1 MATTPPAKAVPS
13 SRKIESSQK
22 GIQKSAAKS
31 PLFSTALLAGWLI
44 PGAGHL
50 LSRRWARGGL
60 LFAAIGLMF
69 ILGLLMQ
76 GKLYVVTPGDPLTM
90 LGFVG
95 DLGSGLLYIGGRL
108 FGAGQSPVQVV
119 TGDYGTKF
127 IVVAGLLNVIAA
139 VDAHNIRIGRKS

>member
-1 MATTPPAKAVPS
+1 MASTPPAKAAL
-13 SRKIESSQK
+13 SQK
-22 GIQKSAAKS
+22 TVKGSEPKS
-31 PLFSTALLAGWLI
+31 PLFSAALLLGWLV

-50 LSRRWARGGL
+50 LTRRWIRGAL

-76 GKLYVVTPGDPLTM
+76 GKLYVANPADPLVL
-90 LGFVG
+90 LGFIG
-95 DLGSGLLYIGGRL
+95 DLGSGLLYMGGRI
-108 FGAGQSPVQVV
+108 FGAGQTPVQVV
-119 TGDYGTKF
+119 TADYGTKF

>member
-1 MATTPPAKAVPS
+1 MATTPPAKAATNNK
-13 SRKIESSQK
+13 KIEKASEP
-22 GIQKSAAKS
+22 KS
-31 PLFSTALLAGWLI
+31 PLFSTALLAGWLV

-50 LSRRWARGGL
+50 LNRRWMRGGL

-76 GKLYVVTPGDPLTM
+76 GKLYTANPSDPLDF

-95 DLGSGLLYIGGRL
+95 DLGSGLMYIGGRL
-108 FGAGQSPVQVV
+108 FGVGRTPVQVV
-119 TGDYGTKF
+119 TADYGTKF
-127 IVVAGLLNVIAA
+127 IVVAGLLNVVAA

>member
-1 MATTPPAKAVPS
+1 MATIPPAKAATTS
-13 SRKIESSQK
+13 KKIEKASEP
-22 GIQKSAAKS
+22 KS
-31 PLFSTALLAGWLI
+31 PLFSTALLVGWLV

-50 LSRRWARGGL
+50 LSRRWVRGGL

-69 ILGLLMQ
+69 VLGLLMQ
-76 GKLYVVTPGDPLTM
+76 GKLYVANSGDPLDL

-95 DLGSGLLYIGGRL
+95 DLGSGLMYIGGRI
-108 FGAGQSPVQVV
+108 FGVGQTPVQVV
-119 TGDYGTKF
+119 TADYGTKF

>member
-1 MATTPPAKAVPS
+1 MATTPPAKTATTNK
-13 SRKIESSQK
+13 KIEKASEP
-22 GIQKSAAKS
+22 KS
-31 PLFSTALLAGWLI
+31 PLFSVALLVGWLV

-50 LSRRWARGGL
+50 LSRRWVRGGL

-76 GKLYVVTPGDPLTM
+76 GKLYVANSGDPLDL

-95 DLGSGLLYIGGRL
+95 DLGSGLMYIGGRL
-108 FGAGQSPVQVV
+108 FGVGQTPVQVV
-119 TGDYGTKF
+119 TADYGTKF

>member
-1 MATTPPAKAVPS
+1 MATIPPAKAAITN
-13 SRKIESSQK
+13 KNIEKASK
-22 GIQKSAAKS
+22 PKS
-31 PLFSTALLAGWLI
+31 PLFSTALLVGWLV

-69 ILGLLMQ
+69 VLGLLMQ
-76 GKLYVVTPGDPLTM
+76 GKLYAASPADPLAF

-95 DLGSGLLYIGGRL
+95 DLGSGLMYIGGRL
-108 FGAGQSPVQVV
+108 FGVGQTPVQVV
-119 TGDYGTKF
+119 TADYGTKF

>member
-1 MATTPPAKAVPS
+1 MATTPPAKAAPAS
-13 SRKIESSQK
+13 KK
-22 GIQKSAAKS
+22 IQKESPPKS
-31 PLFSTALLAGWLI
+31 PLFSAALFLGWLV

-50 LSRRWARGGL
+50 LSRRWVRGGL

-76 GKLYVVTPGDPLTM
+76 GKLYIANPSDPLVF

-95 DLGSGLLYIGGRL
+95 DLGSGLLYISGRL
-108 FGAGQSPVQVV
+108 FGVGQTPVQVV
-119 TGDYGTKF
+119 TADYGTKF

>member
-1 MATTPPAKAVPS
+1 MATTPPAKAATTNNKNEKPS
-13 SRKIESSQK
+13 EP
-22 GIQKSAAKS
+22 KS
-31 PLFSTALLAGWLI
+31 PLFSAALLVGWLV

-50 LSRRWARGGL
+50 LSRRWVRGGL

-76 GKLYVVTPGDPLTM
+76 GKLYVANSGDPLDL

-95 DLGSGLLYIGGRL
+95 DLGSGLMYIGGRI
-108 FGAGQSPVQVV
+108 FGVGQTPVQVV
-119 TGDYGTKF
+119 TADYGTKF

>member
-1 MATTPPAKAVPS
+1 MASTPPAKAAL
-13 SRKIESSQK
+13 SQK
-22 GIQKSAAKS
+22 TAKGSEPKS
-31 PLFSTALLAGWLI
+31 PLFSAALLLGWLI

-50 LSRRWARGGL
+50 LTRRWIRGAL

-76 GKLYVVTPGDPLTM
+76 GKLYVANPADPLVL
-90 LGFVG
+90 LGFIG
-95 DLGSGLLYIGGRL
+95 DLGSGLLYMGGRI
-108 FGAGQSPVQVV
+108 FGAGQTPVQVV
-119 TGDYGTKF
+119 TADYGTKF

>member
-1 MATTPPAKAVPS
+1 MATTPPAKAATTNK
-13 SRKIESSQK
+13 KIEKASEP
-22 GIQKSAAKS
+22 KS
-31 PLFSTALLAGWLI
+31 PLFSTALLAGWLV

-50 LSRRWARGGL
+50 LNRRWVRGGL

-76 GKLYVVTPGDPLTM
+76 GKLYTANPSDPLDF

-95 DLGSGLLYIGGRL
+95 DLGSGLMYIGGRL
-108 FGAGQSPVQVV
+108 FGVGQTPVQVV
-119 TGDYGTKF
+119 TADYGTKF
-127 IVVAGLLNVIAA
+127 IVVAGLLNVVAA